1 MTMNTEELLEYL
13 KYNGAERAGAAA
25 GLSWLTEEPSMQQG
39 IVVLLRL
46 PVRIAGYLRSGPYG
60 QYVAACARMDHNMAE
75 ILQAGMEKLRKEG
88 YRAEGL
94 MAKLPEE
101 GEYPGIREVDR
112 FQIDRAGAAAGLG
125 WIGRNGR
132 LLVRDFGPC
141 VRSAVILTDMPVTP
155 SEPETESHC
164 GACRVCVGNCP
175 AEALTGK
182 VWTPGTEERVLID
195 RPKCEEFI
203 RSGVCEKCVGICTYA
218 QKYMRNAKWY

>member
-1 MTMNTEELLEYL
+1 M
-13 KYNGAERAGAAA
+13 
-25 GLSWLTEEPSMQQG
+25 
-39 IVVLLRL
+39 
-46 PVRIAGYLRSGPYG
+46 
-60 QYVAACARMDHNMAE
+60 
-75 ILQAGMEKLRKEG
+75 
-88 YRAEGL
+88 
-94 MAKLPEE
+94 
-101 GEYPGIREVDR
+101 
-112 FQIDRAGAAAGLG
+112 
-125 WIGRNGR
+125 
-132 LLVRDFGPC
+132 RDFGPC